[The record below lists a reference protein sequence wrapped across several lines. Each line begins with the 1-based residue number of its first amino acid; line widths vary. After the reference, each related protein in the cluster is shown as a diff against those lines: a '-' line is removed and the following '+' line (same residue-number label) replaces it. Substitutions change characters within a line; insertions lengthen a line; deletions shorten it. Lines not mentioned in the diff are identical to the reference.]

1 MLNYV
6 SKTRAIK
13 APRQPPIARKKISE
27 AEKRYRRASAPNM
40 DETATCFCCLT
51 KLMEI
56 PEEQL
61 LQCTCPCRQ
70 IRCTLLENDLSHFE
84 MSDAAA
90 VRRIYT
96 DTNATKRNSIKF

>member
-1 MLNYV
+1 
-6 SKTRAIK
+6 
-13 APRQPPIARKKISE
+13 
-27 AEKRYRRASAPNM
+27 M

-70 IRCTLLENDLSHFE
+70 IRCTPCQQHINEDVD
-84 MSDAAA
+84 MSKC
-90 VRRIYT
+90 VH
-96 DTNATKRNSIKF
+96 TNIREFQIQSIQR